1 MFSFSSA
8 LTPAVLIKRYKRFL
22 ADVILSNGERVTVH
36 CPNTGAMTGCCDIDS
51 VIYLSESNNPT
62 RKYKYTWEYATDAN
76 NNKICINT
84 NNANKVIKSA
94 LLQHTIGE
102 LSQYGTVIP
111 EQKVGNSRIDFL
123 LQEDG
128 IADCYVEVK
137 SATLALDTLG
147 MFPDT
152 VTKRGQKH
160 CYDLAS
166 LSQQG
171 FQAKLLFCVMRENI
185 TQFKIADSIDPDYA
199 KAVEQA
205 MADGVDVLCYG
216 CDLTLTN
223 ISVSQKIPII
233 L

>member
-8 LTPAVLIKRYKRFL
+8 LTQAILLKRYKRFL
-22 ADVILSNGERVTVH
+22 ADVILPNGELETVH
-36 CPNTGAMTGCCDIDS
+36 CPNTGAMTGCCDANSI
-51 VIYLSESNNPT
+51 IYLSESNNLK
-62 RKYKYTWEYATDAN
+62 RKYRYTWEYATDAN

-94 LLQHTIGE
+94 LSHHSIDE
-102 LSQYGTVIP
+102 LSRYGTVIP

-123 LQEDG
+123 MQENG
-128 IADCYVEVK
+128 LRDCYIEVK
-137 SATLALDTLG
+137 SVTLAVDTLG

-160 CYDLAS
+160 CYELAA

-199 KAVEQA
+199 RAVEQA
-205 MADGVDVLCYG
+205 MADGVEVLCYG

-223 ISVSQKIPII
+223 ISVSNKIPII

>member
-22 ADVILSNGERVTVH
+22 ADVILPSGEQVTVH
-36 CPNTGAMTGCCDIDS
+36 CPNTGAMTGCCDKDS
-51 VIYLSESNNPT
+51 VIYLSESNNPK
-62 RKYKYTWEYATDAN
+62 RKYRYTWEYATDAN

-94 LLQHTIGE
+94 FAHHRIRE

-111 EQKVGNSRIDFL
+111 EKKVGNSRIDFL

-128 IADCYVEVK
+128 LADCYVEVK
-137 SATLALDTLG
+137 SATLALETLG

-160 CYDLAS
+160 CYELAD

-216 CDLTLTN
+216 CDLTLKN

-233 L
+233 